1 MESSSSPFEVQL
13 ESKLHMKSD
22 LEAQR
27 AVQEGL
33 ESNLEAV
40 LVVLSF
46 LDFRHFRRLCPTHC
60 IDRYIDIDIDVDIDI
75 DIDIDI

>member
-13 ESKLHMKSD
+13 ESKLHMKSN

-40 LVVLSF
+40 LVVLNS
-46 LDFRHFRRLCPTHC
+46 LESLVPEDPAQH
-60 IDRYIDIDIDVDIDI
+60 IV
-75 DIDIDI
+75 